1 MEIRIVIE
9 NGIWHGAR
17 AKSYRATPEEIEQIE
32 REKSIQRER
41 DELARKLA
49 FGTPDDA
56 ERQPPPESK
65 P

>member
-1 MEIRIVIE
+1 MEIKIVIE

-17 AKSYRATPEEIEQIE
+17 AKSYRLTPEEIEQIE
-32 REKSIQRER
+32 REKRIQHER

-49 FGTPDDA
+49 FGTPTDGDQ
-56 ERQPPPESK
+56 ESTPQSK